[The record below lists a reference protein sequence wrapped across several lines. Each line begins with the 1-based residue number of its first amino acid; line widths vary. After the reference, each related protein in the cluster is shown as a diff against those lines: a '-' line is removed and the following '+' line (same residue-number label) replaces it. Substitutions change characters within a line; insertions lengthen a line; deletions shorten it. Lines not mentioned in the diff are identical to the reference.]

1 MRFAISVLAALVTV
15 AHLDATDH
23 RRSYAPYA
31 RIRPMQ
37 DVGARLLADGMAHSP
52 TFRWLVDRL
61 DRSNVIVYIDV
72 RPDMPAH
79 LGGSLR
85 FLARSATD
93 HFVKI
98 QLNRVFHRKTLVALL
113 AHELQHAVEVA
124 ESGQVNSADDLRQ
137 LYRRVGVLTGT
148 DQYDTVAAQ
157 RAGYVVRDEL
167 NQTHQADFRL
177 ARSADLDPLPDTDDR
192 STEPA
197 ADPPA
202 SDAAPANRG
211 MDLTRQED

>member
-23 RRSYAPYA
+23 RRPYTMYA

-37 DVGARLLADGMAHSP
+37 DVGARLMADGMAHSP

-61 DRSNVIVYIDV
+61 ERSNVIVYIDV

-85 FLARSATD
+85 FLARSASD

-98 QLNRVFHRKTLVALL
+98 QLNRVFQGRTLVALL

-124 ESGQVNSADDLRQ
+124 ESGQVDSADDLRR
-137 LYRRVGVLTGT
+137 LYRRVGVLTGV
-148 DQYDTVAAQ
+148 DRYDTVAAQ

-167 NQTHQADFRL
+167 SRRDQTELRL
-177 ARSADLDPLPDTDDR
+177 ARAAEQHPLPDTDDQ
-192 STEPA
+192 STQPA
-197 ADPPA
+197 SDPPV

-211 MDLTRQED
+211 VDLTRQED

>member
-1 MRFAISVLAALVTV
+1 MRFASSVLAALVTV

-23 RRSYAPYA
+23 RRSYTTYA

-37 DVGARLLADGMAHSP
+37 DVGARLLADGIAHSP

-98 QLNRVFHRKTLVALL
+98 QLNRQFQGRTLVALL

-124 ESGQVNSADDLRQ
+124 ESGQVNSVNDLRQ
-137 LYRRVGVLTGT
+137 LYRRVGVLTGP

-167 NQTHQADFRL
+167 SRTHQTDLRL
-177 ARSADLDPLPDTDDR
+177 ARGADRDPLPETDDQ
-192 STEPA
+192 STQ
-197 ADPPA
+197 PA
-202 SDAAPANRG
+202 SDPPVSDAVPANPG
-211 MDLTRQED
+211 LDLTRQED

>member
-23 RRSYAPYA
+23 RRSYTPYA

-61 DRSNVIVYIDV
+61 ERSNVIVYIDV

-79 LGGSLR
+79 IGGSLR

-93 HFVKI
+93 HFVRI
-98 QLNRVFHRKTLVALL
+98 QLNRVFQGRTLVALL

-137 LYRRVGVLTGT
+137 LYRRVGVLTGV

-167 NQTHQADFRL
+167 SQTHQTDLRVAH
-177 ARSADLDPLPDTDDR
+177 SADLDPLPETDDQ
-192 STEPA
+192 STQPA
-197 ADPPA
+197 AVQPV
-202 SDAAPANRG
+202 SDAVPANRG
-211 MDLTRQED
+211 VDLTRQED

>member
-1 MRFAISVLAALVTV
+1 MRFTISVLAALVTV

-23 RRSYAPYA
+23 RRPYAMYA

-61 DRSNVIVYIDV
+61 ERSNVIVYIDV
-72 RPDMPAH
+72 RPDMPGH

-98 QLNRVFHRKTLVALL
+98 QLNRVFQGRTLVALL

-124 ESGQVNSADDLRQ
+124 ESGQVDSADDLRR
-137 LYRRVGVLTGT
+137 LYRRVGIRTGA

-167 NQTHQADFRL
+167 SRTHQTDLRL
-177 ARSADLDPLPDTDDR
+177 ARGADQEPLPDTDDQ
-192 STEPA
+192 STQPA
-197 ADPPA
+197 SDPPVL
-202 SDAAPANRG
+202 DAAPANRG
-211 MDLTRQED
+211 VDLTRQED